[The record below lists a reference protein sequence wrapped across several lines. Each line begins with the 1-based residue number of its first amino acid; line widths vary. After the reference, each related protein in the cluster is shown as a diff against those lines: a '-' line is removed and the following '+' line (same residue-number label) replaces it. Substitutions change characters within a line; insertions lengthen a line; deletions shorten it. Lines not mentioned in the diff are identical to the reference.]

1 MSLEWMPMTQVAAI
15 LDCSIR
21 HARRELA
28 GADASQIRHEPQPVG
43 RPRTLYHCSA
53 HPALRSWRERRDAG
67 LKPAAPAPAPAPAA
81 PAALQEVQAKAP
93 ARPTSA
99 SPDDMALAALR
110 AEAVRAYIALRAR
123 LPEREAAHAV
133 RLDFAQNPRRRAV
146 RSEER
151 LPGQYRRLR
160 RAELVLGSFSETT
173 LRLWHAA
180 WLEGGL
186 LALVPCRKGR
196 SGRARSG
203 IPEQLL
209 HIVWAW
215 SVKNPRADLR
225 KGIAEARAEWPGD
238 FPAISYSTWRRRLAE
253 RDGGKAVATLG
264 KQGFSAF
271 RARHSPDI
279 ERDYSAMAYNE
290 EWQLDDATMDF
301 YGLSW
306 THERLVRPYAYAI
319 IRVATRQWVAVV
331 ATETPIVKDQVK
343 ALLGLAMADR
353 RGGVPGRIRF
363 ERGAVA
369 CDQATQELL
378 ESLGITVHRTS
389 MDGGRRH
396 ADAFKDRAG
405 GHFQGKG
412 VIERAIRSLH
422 NQPGLWDDPLQV
434 GPAERDTA
442 AQNLETIKALL
453 LAQAKE
459 GRVIPR
465 MQPAQWQAAVARAM
479 QLYNSSPHGSLPEI
493 VDAASPADGP
503 IRYRHMSPDEYAAKL
518 AAEVRVLDQ
527 KLLPLFFQR
536 GNLIQVGKNGFTLNG
551 FSYGRFDAELQAL
564 AGRRVNAFAL
574 PEHPGVAY
582 VAELGRCVEAWQAP
596 AAGQE
601 GHLLDAKRAI
611 EARPRNQYEAM
622 IADALSAG
630 SRAVL
635 DQTRILAGAVPI
647 AARVTTVSAPALA
660 DRAATQ
666 QTAVDQFIARQR
678 RLDGRFDFAEPR
690 LAKGG
695 ARSPSAP
702 SDLDCSAPQ
711 RLDASCL
718 DAAAPR
724 RGILARAADYAGQ
737 LAALVGDHPAEQSPD
752 KFAIAPL
759 PVETQP

>member
-1 MSLEWMPMTQVAAI
+1 MSLEWLPMTQVAAI

-53 HPALRSWRERRDAG
+53 HPALRAWRERRDAG
-67 LKPAAPAPAPAPAA
+67 LIPAPPAQLQEIPAPAA
-81 PAALQEVQAKAP
+81 PAAIQEVQAKAP

-264 KQGFSAF
+264 KQGIAAF

-279 ERDYSAMAYNE
+279 ERDYSQMAYNE

-306 THERLVRPYAYAI
+306 NHERLIRPFAYAV

-343 ALLGLAMADR
+343 ALLGLAMASPN
-353 RGGVPGRIRF
+353 GGIPKTIRF

-369 CDQATQELL
+369 CDAATEELL
-378 ESLGITVHRTS
+378 ASLGICVHRTS

-396 ADAFKDRAG
+396 EDAFKDRAI

-412 VIERAIRSLH
+412 IIERAIRSLH

-434 GPAERDTA
+434 GTMERTSA
-442 AQNLETIKALL
+442 AQNIEEIKALI
-453 LAQAKE
+453 LAQARQ
-459 GRVIPR
+459 GRIIPR
-465 MQPAQWQAAVARAM
+465 MQPAQWQAAVAAAM
-479 QLYNSSPHGSLPEI
+479 QLYNATPHSKLPEI
-493 VDAASPADGP
+493 VDADASEDGAL
-503 IRYRHMSPDEYAAKL
+503 RYRRMSPDEYAARI
-518 AAEVRVLDQ
+518 AAEIRVLDQ

-536 GNLIQVGKNGFTLNG
+536 GNLIEVRKNGFSLNG
-551 FSYGRFDAELQAL
+551 FSYGRFDADLAAL
-564 AGRRVNAFAL
+564 AGRRVNVFGL
-574 PEHPGVAY
+574 PEYPGVAY
-582 VAELGRCVEAWQAP
+582 VAELGRCVEAWRAP
-596 AAGQE
+596 DAGQE
-601 GHLLDAKRAI
+601 GALLDAKRAI

-622 IADALSAG
+622 IADALASG
-630 SRAVL
+630 SNAVL
-635 DQTRILAGAVPI
+635 DQTRILASAVPLH
-647 AARVTTVSAPALA
+647 AKVETVSEPALA
-660 DRAATQ
+660 DRAATR

-678 RLDGRFDFAEPR
+678 LRDSRFDMPGAPRTAPAADR
-690 LAKGG
+690 LA
-695 ARSPSAP
+695 P
-702 SDLDCSAPQ
+702 
-711 RLDASCL
+711 
-718 DAAAPR
+718 PR
-724 RGILARAADYAGQ
+724 KSLLARGLEIESELVALGQ
-737 LAALVGDHPAEQSPD
+737 PKEEPIPNL
-752 KFAIAPL
+752 
-759 PVETQP
+759 